1 MALKSRR
8 RLQGAAEG
16 VGQKRTA
23 DALASFRDIL
33 RSCRS
38 GISRKT
44 WCTFPSGD
52 QRKSRCYN
60 VRGKDTP
67 MRSLH
72 RGEPPRQEFASDLD
86 EIARQGARKM
96 LIQKPERA
104 KGRASSHRPRI
115 VVDGL
120 VPWRLG
126 GTSRGRW
133 ACADSIL
140 FRGGSLLRSP
150 WWVCVGP
157 SQTALA
163 CSSFTEWPS
172 IRTTLTGA
180 LPKSGPNTHPSIQ
193 DVGYT
198 SSRITTS
205 GIPLGFWQGF

>member
-126 GTSRGRW
+126 ELLEVGGRVLTPSYSEE
-133 ACADSIL
+133 DPSFDHL
-140 FRGGSLLRSP
+140 GGYASGLLRQ
-150 WWVCVGP
+150 P
-157 SQTALA
+157 SRVPRL
-163 CSSFTEWPS
+163 PS
-172 IRTTLTGA
+172 GQA
-180 LPKSGPNTHPSIQ
+180 SEPP
-193 DVGYT
+193 
-198 SSRITTS
+198 
-205 GIPLGFWQGF
+205 